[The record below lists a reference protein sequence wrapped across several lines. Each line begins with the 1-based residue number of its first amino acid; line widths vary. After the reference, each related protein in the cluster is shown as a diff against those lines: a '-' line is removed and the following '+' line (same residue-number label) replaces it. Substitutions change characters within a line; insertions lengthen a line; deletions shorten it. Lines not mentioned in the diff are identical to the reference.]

1 MAWRPLDLARV
12 VDRAVEEMR
21 PQATEAGVT
30 LTVERAGHRFDM
42 LGDED
47 KLVQVVVNL
56 VANGIRFTAAGG
68 RVTARVVDAGRE
80 LEVQVEDTGAGI
92 PAAALPRIFEMYE
105 QAHAERGGTG
115 LGLAIVRL
123 RRGPRRSRQ
132 RRVAGGQGDPVH
144 HRAAAP
150 GRAGRRTV
158 RAAVLVGAVLL
169 VAGCATWP
177 WRPASRLLDQGD
189 ALAARGDYAGA
200 VRAWDE
206 LLARYPDDP
215 AAPAALARR
224 DTTAALLAAREEL
237 ARVRGELAAREAELG
252 RARQELAR
260 LGAEA
265 ERLRS
270 EAERLRADLEHLKRI
285 DLRLERRR

>member
-1 MAWRPLDLARV
+1 M
-12 VDRAVEEMR
+12 
-21 PQATEAGVT
+21 
-30 LTVERAGHRFDM
+30 
-42 LGDED
+42 
-47 KLVQVVVNL
+47 
-56 VANGIRFTAAGG
+56 
-68 RVTARVVDAGRE
+68 
-80 LEVQVEDTGAGI
+80 
-92 PAAALPRIFEMYE
+92 
-105 QAHAERGGTG
+105 
-115 LGLAIVRL
+115 
-123 RRGPRRSRQ
+123 
-132 RRVAGGQGDPVH
+132 
-144 HRAAAP
+144 
-150 GRAGRRTV
+150 